1 MVGPAAGHGQSAAAT
16 ASDNQASR
24 RVARMCAVVV
34 AVFTV
39 AWTPFEGVLFYYAV
53 FAYGGQDK
61 QRAVAIMQPLLIL
74 ANINAIANPIIYGFM
89 WKPIKTAFLQ
99 VGGYSH
105 CVCSSSVIASD
116 NLLSAFG
123 HSQILTNA
131 AG

>member
-1 MVGPAAGHGQSAAAT
+1 MVGPAVVGHGQSSAASA
-16 ASDNQASR
+16 ASGDNQASR

-61 QRAVAIMQPLLIL
+61 QRPVAIMQPLLIL

-89 WKPIKTAFLQ
+89 WKPMKTTFVQ
-99 VGGYSH
+99 VG
-105 CVCSSSVIASD
+105 CRLIMCI
-116 NLLSAFG
+116 
-123 HSQILTNA
+123 
-131 AG
+131 